1 MLFRL
6 FLSIGVLCPSLFA
19 QGPKLATLGQYKNVT
34 ITKVEADGIRIT
46 HQDGV
51 AKVPLE
57 QIPKQMWKQLG
68 LSADKA
74 KEHREAVEAKATND
88 KEQEEED
95 QQRVAKKAAAGK
107 PLKGKVIQVFTD
119 GVFIEPL
126 PFTKTVKKTELVR
139 KYRIQ
144 NVGTALSGYSQEKVP
159 YDVPEL
165 VERQETVPSW
175 TTDELYAVVCSP
187 GTFKVGDIGVA
198 DAAYQLG
205 YYTYETKAGTT
216 RTIPKLTISYERYL
230 ESIGETP

>member
-1 MLFRL
+1 MLMRS
-6 FLSIGVLCPSLFA
+6 FLSILLLCASLSA
-19 QGPKLATLGQYKNVT
+19 QELKLPTLGQYKNVT

-74 KEHREAVEAKATND
+74 KEHREAVEAKAAND
-88 KEQEEED
+88 KEKEEED
-95 QQRVAKKAAAGK
+95 RERVAKKAAAGK
-107 PLKGKVIQVFTD
+107 PLRGRVLQVFSD
-119 GVFIEPL
+119 GVFFVPMNY
-126 PFTKTVKKTELVR
+126 TVKVKKNMLVR
-139 KYRIQ
+139 KYRTQ
-144 NVGTALSGYSQEKVP
+144 TVGTALSGYSQERIP

-165 VERQETVPSW
+165 VEVEEVVPSW
-175 TTDELYAVVCSP
+175 TSDELYAVVCDP

-198 DAAYQLG
+198 DVAYPLG
-205 YYTYETKAGTT
+205 NYTYKTKGGTT
-216 RTIPKLTISYERYL
+216 NTIPKLTISYARYL